1 MAPNEPTDL
10 LGEIYAQWTVE
21 FEANPGLSLQLLRWI
36 FEDWQRATA
45 EPEGVTYE
53 TTTIGGVPG
62 ILVTPLESDSDQ
74 VLMVLHGGGFA
85 LGSAASHRKLAGHI
99 AKACGA
105 RAFVL
110 DFRLAPEHPYPAQIE
125 DGIAVFNALVESGIR
140 PEDITPVGDSAGASI
155 AIAMTL
161 RLQADGAAHSQQV
174 ITMSPWLDME
184 NSGET
189 IETNND
195 TDFLIAREGLQGN
208 IDRYL
213 SGGADPRDPF
223 VNPLYADFTG
233 FPRLYIAV
241 SDTES
246 LYSDAVRLNAKAA
259 DAGVDV
265 TFSVGSGMQHVYTLQ
280 AGNLPEAD
288 DEVARIG
295 AWYGAG
301 RASAEADLSFDN
313 TELPTIPKGQFA

>member
-1 MAPNEPTDL
+1 MPLNQPTDL
-10 LGEIYAQWTVE
+10 LGEIYAQWTAE
-21 FEANPGLSLQLLRWI
+21 FEANPELSLQVLRWV

-45 EPEGVTYE
+45 EPEGVTYAS
-53 TTTIGGVPG
+53 TTFGGVPG
-62 ILVTPLESDSDQ
+62 ILVTPLESNSDQ
-74 VLMVLHGGGFA
+74 VLMILHGGGFA
-85 LGSAASHRKLAGHI
+85 LGSSASHRKLAGHL
-99 AKACGA
+99 AKECGA

-110 DFRLAPEHPYPAQIE
+110 DFRLAPEHPYPAQID
-125 DGIAVFNALVESGIR
+125 DGVAVFSALVEEGIS
-140 PEDITPVGDSAGASI
+140 PSNITPVGDSAGASI

-161 RLQADGAAHSQQV
+161 RLRAAGADSPQRV

-213 SGGADPRDPF
+213 SGGASPRDPL
-223 VNPLYADFTG
+223 VNPLHADFNG
-233 FPRLYIAV
+233 FPRLYITA

-246 LYSDAVRLNAKAA
+246 LYSDAVRLNALATE
-259 DAGVDV
+259 AGVDV
-265 TFSVGSGMQHVYTLQ
+265 TFSVGTGMQHVFTLQ

-288 DEVARIG
+288 VEIKRIG
-295 AWYGAG
+295 AWY
-301 RASAEADLSFDN
+301 RRSLASPTTSQRSDSKN
-313 TELPTIPKGQFA
+313 IRTIPKGQYA

>member
-1 MAPNEPTDL
+1 MSPNQPTDL
-10 LGEIYAQWTVE
+10 LGEIYAQWTAE
-21 FEANPGLSLQLLRWI
+21 FEANPGLSLQMLRWV

-45 EPEGVTYE
+45 EPEAVTYAS
-53 TTTIGGVPG
+53 TSIGGVPG
-62 ILVTPLESDSDQ
+62 ILVTPLESHSDQ
-74 VLMVLHGGGFA
+74 VLMILHGGGFA
-85 LGSAASHRKLAGHI
+85 LGSSASHRKLAGHL

-110 DFRLAPEHPYPAQIE
+110 DFQLAPESPYPAQIE
-125 DGIAVFNALVESGIR
+125 DGMAVFNALVEDGIS
-140 PEDITPVGDSAGASI
+140 PSDITPVGDSAGASI

-161 RLQADGAAHSQQV
+161 RLQAAGADHPRQV

-195 TDFLIAREGLQGN
+195 TDFLIVREGLQGN

-213 SGGADPRDPF
+213 SGGADPRDPL

-246 LYSDAVRLNAKAA
+246 LYSDAVRLNARAT

-265 TFSVGSGMQHVYTLQ
+265 TFSVGSGMQHVFPLQ

-288 DEVARIG
+288 EEIKRIG
-295 AWYGAG
+295 AWYRHG
-301 RASAEADLSFDN
+301 
-313 TELPTIPKGQFA
+313 TMTPTITPTIPKGQFA